1 MTFNGLLLLKIVKST
16 RFGDVDHNFGY
27 ECRGYNYD
35 IQNEEDVYLI
45 RIYDDEPGQATVV
58 RPTIASKNRIPRKLV
73 EFLQYELGV
82 SKIYLYKGDLGSYA
96 EIDLDSLAFC
106 SV

>member
-1 MTFNGLLLLKIVKST
+1 MKST
-16 RFGDVDHNFGY
+16 RFDDVDHDFGY
-27 ECRGYNYD
+27 EYCGYNYD

-45 RIYDDEPGQATVV
+45 RIYDDEPVQATVV
-58 RPTIASKNRIPRKLV
+58 RPTTMSKNGHLRKLV
-73 EFLQYELGV
+73 EFLQSELRV
-82 SKIYLYKGDLGSYA
+82 SKIHLYKGDLGSYA

>member
-1 MTFNGLLLLKIVKST
+1 MKSS
-16 RFGDVDHNFGY
+16 RFDDVDHDIGY
-27 ECRGYNYD
+27 EYRGCNYE
-35 IQNEEDVYLI
+35 IQNEEDVFLI

-58 RPTIASKNRIPRKLV
+58 RPTAMSKNGNLRKLI
-73 EFLQYELGV
+73 EFLQSELGV
-82 SKIYLYKGDLGSYA
+82 SKICLYKGDLGSYV

>member
-1 MTFNGLLLLKIVKST
+1 MKSN
-16 RFGDVDHNFGY
+16 RFDDVDHDFGY
-27 ECRGYNYD
+27 EYRGYNYD
-35 IQNEEDVYLI
+35 IHNEEEVFLI

-58 RPTIASKNRIPRKLV
+58 RPTTMSKSGSLGKLV
-73 EFLQYELGV
+73 EFLQYELQV

-96 EIDLDSLAFC
+96 KIDLDSLSFC

>member
-1 MTFNGLLLLKIVKST
+1 LKIVKST
-16 RFGDVDHNFGY
+16 RFDDVDHDFGY

-35 IQNEEDVYLI
+35 IQNEEDVFLI

-58 RPTIASKNRIPRKLV
+58 RPTTMSKNGSLRKLV
-73 EFLQYELGV
+73 EFLQSELGV
-82 SKIYLYKGDLGSYA
+82 SKIYLYKGELGSYA

>member
-1 MTFNGLLLLKIVKST
+1 MKST
-16 RFGDVDHNFGY
+16 RFDDVDHDVGY
-27 ECRGYNYD
+27 EYRGYNYD
-35 IQNEEDVYLI
+35 IQSEEDVFLT
-45 RIYDDEPGQATVV
+45 RIYDGKPGKATVV
-58 RPTIASKNRIPRKLV
+58 RPTTMSKNGNLRKLV
-73 EFLQYELGV
+73 EFLQSELGV